1 MDMDM
6 VDMDVVDMYVV
17 EMDMDMVDMDIVDM
31 DVVDVDVVEMDVV
44 DMDMYMDLVDAMSMV
59 FEHFLPVA
67 NGLIIFAKLIIFIS
81 PIDLIYLIGYLV
93 TYNWI

>member
-1 MDMDM
+1 MDMDMDM

-17 EMDMDMVDMDIVDM
+17 EMDMDMVDMDIVD
-31 DVVDVDVVEMDVV
+31 MDVV

-93 TYNWI
+93 TYN